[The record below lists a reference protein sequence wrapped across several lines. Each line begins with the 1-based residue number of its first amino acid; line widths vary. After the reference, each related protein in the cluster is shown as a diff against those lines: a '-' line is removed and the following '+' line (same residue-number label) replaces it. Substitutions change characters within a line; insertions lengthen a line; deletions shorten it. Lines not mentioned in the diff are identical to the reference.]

1 VACPGGLPAGPRM
14 RGNVLRPVG
23 RVASRPLS
31 RRNALKALTLPCL
44 AGLGTAACDVGGQ
57 TVQVAVIWTDGEL
70 RQFERVMAAFSDR
83 YQIGYQLL
91 SMGDDT
97 GAFLG
102 NDLTAAAQPDVAL
115 VSAPGLVRSD
125 SMRLTAVGWPDD
137 DAPWWRSLLADRA
150 GTQYGVW
157 FKAAYGSMV
166 WHTDDLD
173 IPLGGWDWDTWV
185 GRCRALAAA
194 GRAPLAVGAA
204 DGWVLAGWFA
214 NVLLSIDPRI
224 YRALAVGYATGLKS
238 GSGPTWDNRSVREAL
253 SRLAEVWRID
263 GAFPGGAE
271 RALVTQFDQSVLDV
285 FASREAAM
293 VVGADYFWPVITQSA
308 QFPPGNVR
316 WFKFPS
322 KPGENTPVVVGGD
335 AAVLFRRPSGGGPGR
350 KLIEWLGTL
359 EAARIWAGA
368 GGYLSIN
375 EQVTKRDYPYPATMN
390 TAELISN
397 VQGRPAGGGPIA
409 FGMADLLGGR
419 LGGADGEGTWK
430 IFTDFFTEVA
440 VSRSSVPG
448 AIEAVIAALDSG
460 SSGS

>member
-1 VACPGGLPAGPRM
+1 MACPGGLPAGPSM
-14 RGNVLRPVG
+14 RGNVLTPAG
-23 RVASRPLS
+23 RPLS

-44 AGLGTAACDVGGQ
+44 AGLGTAACDAGGQ
-57 TVQVAVIWTDGEL
+57 TVQVAVIWTGWEL
-70 RQFERVMAAFSDR
+70 RQFERVMVAFSDR

-102 NDLTAAAQPDVAL
+102 NEVTAAAQPDVAL
-115 VSAPGLVRSD
+115 VSAPGLVRSN
-125 SMRLTAVGWPDD
+125 STRLTPVSWPHD
-137 DAPWWRSLLADRA
+137 DAPSWQSLLDA
-150 GTQYGVW
+150 GAGNQYGVW
-157 FKAAYGSMV
+157 FKAAYESMV

-173 IPLGGWDWDTWV
+173 DPPGDWDAWV
-185 GRCRALAAA
+185 KQCNKLAAA

-214 NVLLSIDPRI
+214 NVLLSIDPVI
-224 YRALAVGYATGLKS
+224 YQELAAGYAGGRKS
-238 GSGPTWDNRSVREAL
+238 GSGPTWDNPSVRETL
-253 SRLAEVWRID
+253 CRLAEVWQID

-293 VVGADYFWPVITQSA
+293 VVGADFFWPIITQSA
-308 QFPPGNVR
+308 KFPRGNVR
-316 WFKFPS
+316 WFPFPS

-335 AAVLFRRPSGGGPGR
+335 AAVLFQRPGGDGPGL
-350 KLIEWLGTL
+350 KLIEWLKTP
-359 EAARIWAGA
+359 EAARIWANA

-375 EQVTKRDYPYPATMN
+375 HQVTESDYKYPATMN
-390 TAELISN
+390 TAKLISN
-397 VQGRPAGGGPIA
+397 VRGGPAGSDPIEFNMADQLGGP
-409 FGMADLLGGR
+409 
-419 LGGADGEGTWK
+419 LGGADGKGTWK

-440 VSRSSVPG
+440 VRRSSVAG

-460 SSGS
+460 SSGA

>member
-1 VACPGGLPAGPRM
+1 MSAG
-14 RGNVLRPVG
+14 RPF
-23 RVASRPLS
+23 SRPLS

-44 AGLGTAACDVGGQ
+44 AGLSTAACGADGP

-102 NDLTAAAQPDVAL
+102 NEVTAAAQPDVAL
-115 VSAPGLVRSD
+115 VSAPGLVRGN
-125 SMRLTAVGWPDD
+125 SMRLTGVGWPGD
-137 DAPWWRSLLADRA
+137 DAPSWRSLLA
-150 GTQYGVW
+150 GQGGIQYGVW
-157 FKAAYGSMV
+157 FKAAYQSMV
-166 WHTDDLD
+166 WHTADLNV
-173 IPLGGWDWDTWV
+173 PPGGWDWDTWV
-185 GRCRALAAA
+185 ERCRGLAGA

-214 NVLLSIDPRI
+214 NVLLSIDPAI
-224 YRALAVGYATGLKS
+224 YRALAAGYATGLKS
-238 GSGPTWDNRSVREAL
+238 GSGPTWDNASVRHAL
-253 SRLAEVWRID
+253 SRLAQVWRIE

-285 FASREAAM
+285 FASGRAAM
-293 VVGADYFWPVITQSA
+293 VVGADYFWPIIVQSA
-308 QFPPGNVR
+308 QFPPENVR
-316 WFKFPS
+316 WFQFPS
-322 KPGENTPVVVGGD
+322 KPGENIPAVVGGD
-335 AAVLFRRPSGGGPGR
+335 AAVLFRRPGGQQPGR
-350 KLIEWLGTL
+350 KLIHWLGTP
-359 EAARIWAGA
+359 EAARIWARA

-375 EQVTKRDYPYPATMN
+375 EQVTERDYPYPAAMN

-397 VQGRPAGGGPIA
+397 VQGGPAGRGPVA
-409 FGMADLLGGR
+409 FDMADLLGGP

-440 VSRSSVPG
+440 VRRSSVAG
-448 AIEAVIAALDSG
+448 AIDMVIAALDSG

>member
-1 VACPGGLPAGPRM
+1 M
-14 RGNVLRPVG
+14 RGNVLMPAG
-23 RVASRPLS
+23 RPLS

-44 AGLGTAACDVGGQ
+44 AGLGTAACDAGGQ
-57 TVQVAVIWTDGEL
+57 TVQVAVIWTDWEL
-70 RQFERVMAAFSDR
+70 RQFEGVMAAFSDR

-102 NDLTAAAQPDVAL
+102 NEVTVAAQPDVAL
-115 VSAPGLVRSD
+115 VSAPGLLRSN

-137 DAPWWRSLLADRA
+137 DASWWRSLLDVGA

-157 FKAAYGSMV
+157 FKAAYESMV

-173 IPLGGWDWDTWV
+173 VPPGGWGWDTWV

-214 NVLLSIDPRI
+214 NVLLSIDPAI
-224 YRALAVGYATGLKS
+224 YRELAAGYATGMKR
-238 GSGPTWDNRSVREAL
+238 GSGPTWDNPSVREAL

-271 RALVTQFDQSVLDV
+271 RALITQFDQSVLDV

-293 VVGADYFWPVITQSA
+293 VVGADFFWPIITQSG
-308 QFPPGNVR
+308 QFPAGNVR
-316 WFKFPS
+316 WFPFPS
-322 KPGENTPVVVGGD
+322 KPGEYTPAIVGGD
-335 AAVLFRRPSGGGPGR
+335 AAVLFRRPGGEGPGR
-350 KLIEWLGTL
+350 RLIEWLGTPD
-359 EAARIWAGA
+359 AARIWAKA

-375 EQVTKRDYPYPATMN
+375 DQLTERDYPYPATMN
-390 TAELISN
+390 TAKLIRN
-397 VQGRPAGGGPIA
+397 VRGGLAGRNPIA
-409 FGMADLLGGR
+409 FDMADLLGGP

-430 IFTDFFTEVA
+430 IFTDFFIEVA
-440 VSRSSVPG
+440 VRRSSVPG
-448 AIEAVIAALDSG
+448 AIDGVIAALDSG